1 MEIILEMSSYIF
13 KIKIQKKNF
22 GNVCDMSIMLIF
34 GISISCVKK
43 IINLT
48 ALNINK
54 GSDWKKSFNKNL
66 NIRGEKTIN
75 SILTSSVCVKY
86 DVT

>member
-1 MEIILEMSSYIF
+1 MMEIILEMSSYIF
-13 KIKIQKKNF
+13 KIKMQKKNF

-43 IINLT
+43 KINLT

-54 GSDWKKSFNKNL
+54 GSD
-66 NIRGEKTIN
+66 
-75 SILTSSVCVKY
+75 
-86 DVT
+86 

>member
-13 KIKIQKKNF
+13 KIKIQKKTS
-22 GNVCDMSIMLIF
+22 GMCVTWASCSYL

-43 IINLT
+43 INLT

-75 SILTSSVCVKY
+75 SILTSNVCVKY

>member
-22 GNVCDMSIMLIF
+22 GNVCDMSIMIIF

-43 IINLT
+43 INLT